1 MNQVVADTVQETQVV
16 KLPVL
21 VIAVYMVDFKFVIHC
36 EAKLAICAP
45 SALVLQEF
53 SSGWVQC
60 SHSRRWRMP
69 LKVNDLSHSA
79 FVNIK
84 PIESTTYVF
93 YAVGNAASF
102 ELSC

>member
-53 SSGWVQC
+53 SSGWVQ
-60 SHSRRWRMP
+60 SDVLPLSRTPVAPVAIIWACF
-69 LKVNDLSHSA
+69 H
-79 FVNIK
+79 
-84 PIESTTYVF
+84 T
-93 YAVGNAASF
+93 
-102 ELSC
+102 

>member
-45 SALVLQEF
+45 SALVRQEF
-53 SSGWVQC
+53 SSGWVQSDVLPLSRTPVAPVAIIWAC
-60 SHSRRWRMP
+60 SPVKRRVSFDVRVP
-69 LKVNDLSHSA
+69 
-79 FVNIK
+79 
-84 PIESTTYVF
+84 VF
-93 YAVGNAASF
+93 PKHLGFA
-102 ELSC
+102 C